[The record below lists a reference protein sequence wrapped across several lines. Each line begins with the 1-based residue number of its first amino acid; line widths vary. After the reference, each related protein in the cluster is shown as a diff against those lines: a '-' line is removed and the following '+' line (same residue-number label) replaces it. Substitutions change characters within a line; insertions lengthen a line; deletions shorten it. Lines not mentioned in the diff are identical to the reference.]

1 MKFILFINVKKCWHL
16 NSIFKIG
23 EFLLVNLNGDVSVM
37 IHFCAGKVLVQE
49 NIASVDDYVHLVH
62 NFNRR
67 MTFAWH
73 LKESF
78 ICQN

>member
-1 MKFILFINVKKCWHL
+1 MSRPGFSEFQKLMCKFV
-16 NSIFKIG
+16 SI
-23 EFLLVNLNGDVSVM
+23 LNGDVSVM
-37 IHFCAGKVLVQE
+37 VHFCAGKTLVQE
-49 NIASVDDYVHLVH
+49 NIAPVDDYVRLVH
-62 NFNRR
+62 NFKRK